1 MGRLPHLGR
10 HQLAGPRHLCR
21 ALHAQENQSDDV
33 VNGPYDLIGPP
44 RPGSNLRPV
53 KFAKNQSG
61 ESELAVR
68 LRELR
73 QETQKFNQEW
83 WIEHNRNS
91 KKGELNLSRTFLLPS
106 TQARRTRPH

>member
-1 MGRLPHLGR
+1 M
-10 HQLAGPRHLCR
+10 
-21 ALHAQENQSDDV
+21 
-33 VNGPYDLIGPP
+33 NGPYDLIGPP

-53 KFAKNQSG
+53 KFAKNQNG

-83 WIEHNRNS
+83 WIEHNREFKEGRAEFIKNILATKYS
-91 KKGELNLSRTFLLPS
+91 GQTDKTTLSAGVPS
-106 TQARRTRPH
+106 G